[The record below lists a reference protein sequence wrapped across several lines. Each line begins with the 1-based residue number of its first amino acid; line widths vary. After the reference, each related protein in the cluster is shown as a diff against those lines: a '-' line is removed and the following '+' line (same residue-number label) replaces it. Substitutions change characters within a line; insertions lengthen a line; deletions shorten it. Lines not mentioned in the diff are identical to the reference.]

1 MATDLSVDEW
11 AKLLA
16 TRVLRPDEFDG
27 ICVSST
33 TRGWGYLD
41 IATIDPNDL
50 MVVVQRTTTRGQTIV
65 GILPATR
72 DYPMR
77 VILKGTS
84 GSKPSTQRARRQRT
98 PLRKM
103 GSPDASN

>member
-41 IATIDPNDL
+41 VAMIDPNDL
-50 MVVVQRTTTRGQTIV
+50 TSVIQRTATRGQTIV

-77 VILKGTS
+77 VILKRAS
-84 GSKPSTQRARRQRT
+84 GSESSTQRPRRQRA
-98 PLRKM
+98 PLRKA

>member
-41 IATIDPNDL
+41 VAMIDPNAL
-50 MVVVQRTTTRGQTIV
+50 TSEVQRIGARGQTIV
-65 GILPATR
+65 GILPASR

-77 VILKGTS
+77 VVLKAVSVSET
-84 GSKPSTQRARRQRT
+84 STQRPRRQRQ
-98 PLRKM
+98 PLRTM
-103 GSPDASN
+103 GSPDASH

>member
-1 MATDLSVDEW
+1 MATDLRVDEW
-11 AKLLA
+11 AELLA

-41 IATIDPNDL
+41 VATIDPNDL
-50 MVVVQRTTTRGQTIV
+50 TSVVQRTTTRGQTIV

-72 DYPMR
+72 DYPVR

-84 GSKPSTQRARRQRT
+84 VSEPSTQRPRHQRQS
-98 PLRKM
+98 PRKA

>member
-1 MATDLSVDEW
+1 MTRDLSVDKW
-11 AKLLA
+11 AELLA
-16 TRVLRPDEFDG
+16 TKVLSPDEFDG

-41 IATIDPNDL
+41 VATIDPNDL
-50 MVVVQRTTTRGQTIV
+50 TSVVQRTAARGQRIV
-65 GILPATR
+65 GILPASR

-84 GSKPSTQRARRQRT
+84 VPELSTQQPRRQRQ
-98 PLRKM
+98 R
-103 GSPDASN
+103 A